1 MPHHVHY
8 VEPFAGGC
16 SVLLAHTGEG
26 RSELI
31 NDLDG
36 RLTNFWR
43 VLQNPTQFADLHR
56 RLEATPLSRVEWTEA
71 VVSLDEGDE
80 IDQAAAFFICCRQSM
95 AGRRK
100 SFTPPT
106 RKRLRRDINGNVSEW
121 LGAIEGMPAVHT
133 RLKRVFIESID
144 AIALMKRE
152 DTPGTF
158 FYCDPPY
165 LPEVRTSPNVYD
177 HELTVEQHEAFLDVA
192 MSCEGKVMISG
203 YPSELYDSRLA
214 GWNRKVFKV
223 PNNAAG
229 GTEKR
234 LMNEVVWMNYAT

>member
-1 MPHHVHY
+1 M
-8 VEPFAGGC
+8 
-16 SVLLAHTGEG
+16 LLAHTGEG

-36 RLTNFWR
+36 RLMNFWS
-43 VLQNPTQFADLHR
+43 VLQNPDQFAVLHR
-56 RLEATPLSRVEWTEA
+56 RLEAVPLSRVEWLEA
-71 VVSLDEGDE
+71 VDALDKGDE
-80 IDQAAAFFICCRQSM
+80 IDRAGAFFIWCRQSL
-95 AGRRK
+95 AGRRE
-100 SFTPPT
+100 SFTPPSRT
-106 RKRLRRDINGNVSEW
+106 RVRRGMNGNVSEW
-121 LGAIEGMPAVHT
+121 LGSIEGLPAVHA

-165 LPEVRTSPNVYD
+165 LAEVRTSPDVYD
-177 HELTVEQHEAFLDVA
+177 FEMSWEQHEAFLDAVTHCK
-192 MSCEGKVMISG
+192 SKIMISG
-203 YPSELYDSRLA
+203 YPSELYDGRLF
-214 GWNRKVFKV
+214 GWKRKTFDL

-234 LMNEVVWMNYAT
+234 RMTEVLWMNY